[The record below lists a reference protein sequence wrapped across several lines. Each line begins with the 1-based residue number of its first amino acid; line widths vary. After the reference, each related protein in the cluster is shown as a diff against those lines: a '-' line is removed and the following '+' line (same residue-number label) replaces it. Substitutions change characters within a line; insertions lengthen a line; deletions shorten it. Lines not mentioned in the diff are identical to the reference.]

1 MKNLFFNLVLILILA
16 FSFSLVSCSDDS
28 DETNKP
34 NNDIVSEIYSFYNKP
49 IANVLFALD
58 TKKWNKV
65 FFPAGTKE
73 NYDLYM
79 YFNNDSTQ
87 FYLVGVILNNTT
99 FDVRYLHYG
108 TSINPT
114 FMKSVTNNDIFIS
127 KFADWESKLQS
138 YFTNPTFY
146 AYLSTDNGITFNNY
160 YNREDFLVDFAAKRT
175 KLDVAYS
182 YSTGNDFAGGVGIEL
197 IDNKESFVFVNFHNS
212 NLIINKNKYKD
223 RKSIFLQ

>member
-1 MKNLFFNLVLILILA
+1 MKHLFSNLVLILILA
-16 FSFSLVSCSDDS
+16 FSFSFVSCSDDT
-28 DETNKP
+28 DDTNKP
-34 NNDIVSEIYSFYNKP
+34 NMDIVSEIYSYYNKP
-49 IANVLFALD
+49 IANVLAALD

-65 FFPAGTKE
+65 YFPAGTKE

-79 YFNNDSTQ
+79 YYNADSTQ

-146 AYLSTDNGITFNNY
+146 AYLSADNGINFDNY
-160 YNREDFLVDFAAKRT
+160 YNREDFLVSFAAKRT
-175 KLDVAYS
+175 NLDIAYAYS
-182 YSTGNDFAGGVGIEL
+182 IGNDFSGGVGFEIL
-197 IDNKESFVFVNFHNS
+197 DNAESFVFVSFHNS
-212 NLIINKNKYKD
+212 GLIINKNKYND
-223 RKSIFLQ
+223 RKSMFLQ

>member
-1 MKNLFFNLVLILILA
+1 MKHLFSNLVLILIVA
-16 FSFSLVSCSDDS
+16 FSFSLFSCSDDS

-34 NNDIVSEIYSFYNKP
+34 NKDIVSEIYSFYNKP
-49 IANVLFALD
+49 IANVLAALD

-65 FFPAGTKE
+65 YFPAGTKE

-79 YFNNDSTQ
+79 YYNADSTQ
-87 FYLVGVILNNTT
+87 FYLIGVILNNTT

-114 FMKSVTNNDIFIS
+114 FMKSVTNNNIFIS

-146 AYLSTDNGITFNNY
+146 AYLSADSGNFFNTY
-160 YNREDFLVDFAAKRT
+160 SNREEFLVDFAAKRT
-175 KLDVAYS
+175 NLNVAYS
-182 YSTGNDFAGGVGIEL
+182 YSIGNDFAGKVGFEIH
-197 IDNKESFVFVNFHNS
+197 DNAESFVFVNFYNTGI
-212 NLIINKNKYKD
+212 IINKNKYND
-223 RKSIFLQ
+223 RKSMFLQ